1 MISMGWRVAALAAA
15 AALQLVL
22 LEGLPIGAGGRR
34 LLAAPNLRL
43 RGGLAARERK
53 MKLSSAA
60 KQGEKLDGNAIAKM
74 DAGNSGAGYMGSLS
88 VLFYLLTS
96 LSLTLMNKLIFSQFQ
111 YPLFVTEFQV
121 ACTIPFSLMTRGA
134 CPASLRVK
142 CAS

>member
-1 MISMGWRVAALAAA
+1 MKGVVIFAAA
-15 AALQLVL
+15 AALQLNF
-22 LEGLPIGAGGRR
+22 LEGLPVDAYGRR
-34 LLAAPNLRL
+34 LSAAPNLRL
-43 RGGLAARERK
+43 RGGFAARERE

-60 KQGEKLDGNAIAKM
+60 KQGPEKRDGNSVVKT
-74 DAGNSGAGYMGSLS
+74 DACNSGAGYMGSLS

-121 ACTIPFSLMTRGA
+121 ACKIHSCAALITLGA
-134 CPASLRVK
+134 CPTSLGVK